1 MCEVILLVAGLKH
14 KLYCP
19 LPVLAPCKEG
29 VGGLATEKPGLATEL
44 EHYGHTP
51 SSIYCVIEVIKWLA
65 GLWLYLY

>member
-1 MCEVILLVAGLKH
+1 MAELRH

-29 VGGLATEKPGLATEL
+29 VGGLATEKAGLATEL
-44 EHYGHTP
+44 EHSGHTP
-51 SSIYCVIEVIKWLA
+51 PSIYCVIEVIKWLP

>member
-1 MCEVILLVAGLKH
+1 MAELRH

-44 EHYGHTP
+44 DHYGHTP
-51 SSIYCVIEVIKWLA
+51 SSIYCVIEVIKWQP
-65 GLWLYLY
+65 GLQLYLY